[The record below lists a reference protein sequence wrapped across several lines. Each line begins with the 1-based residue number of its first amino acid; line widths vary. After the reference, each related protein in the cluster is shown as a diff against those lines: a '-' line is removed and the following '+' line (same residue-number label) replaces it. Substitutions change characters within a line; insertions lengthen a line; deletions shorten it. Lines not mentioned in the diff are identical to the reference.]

1 MRDLLAASAPI
12 AAFARAGRAGARAV
26 GWRAAGTASREA
38 SCTCRG
44 RTRSRHRAR
53 AAPVL
58 EAEPEVAP
66 LADIEPSRTPMGMPP
81 ERPAAFDRLM
91 AAVAVPPGREP
102 TVAPERAEM
111 ARVDAELLNQLLNQ
125 AGEVSIARARVEQQL
140 GSVEFNLAE
149 LSRTVTRLKEQ
160 LHKLEIE
167 TETQILHRH
176 ETESGPR
183 TEFDPLEL
191 DRYSSIQQFSR
202 ALAET
207 ASDVASIQALL
218 ESLTQETQNQLQL
231 QGRTITELQNGLMR
245 TRMVSFQRHVQR
257 LSRIVRQA
265 ASRHRQAGRAGGG
278 GRLRRT
284 GSPGAGAH
292 AAAVRAPAA
301 QCRGARHRDAR
312 TAAGRR
318 QARGRTDP
326 PDAAPRGRR
335 GHRRRHATTAP
346 A

>member
-1 MRDLLAASAPI
+1 MPEVPAAAARWCVHRAAARPPAFERLLAAPPC
-12 AAFARAGRAGARAV
+12 RPGA
-26 GWRAAGTASREA
+26 S
-38 SCTCRG
+38 
-44 RTRSRHRAR
+44 
-53 AAPVL
+53 
-58 EAEPEVAP
+58 
-66 LADIEPSRTPMGMPP
+66 PSPP
-81 ERPAAFDRLM
+81 
-91 AAVAVPPGREP
+91 
-102 TVAPERAEM
+102 PERAEM

-125 AGEVSIARARVEQQL
+125 AGEVSIARSRVEQQL

-160 LHKLEIE
+160 LRKLEIE
-167 TETQILHRH
+167 TEAQILHRH

-183 TEFDPLEL
+183 TDFDPLEL

-218 ESLTQETQNQLQL
+218 ESLTKDTQNLLLQ
-231 QGRTITELQNGLMR
+231 QGRTITEMQNGLMR

-265 ASRHRQAGRAGGG
+265 ATDTGKKAELHRR

-284 GSPGAGAH
+284 RPPGARAH

-301 QCRGARHRDAR
+301 QCRGARHRDRRSSALPPASPR
-312 TAAGRR
+312 PGRSIC
-318 QARGRTDP
+318 
-326 PDAAPRGRR
+326 AAPRGRR
-335 GHRRRHATTAP
+335 SHRRSHATTAP